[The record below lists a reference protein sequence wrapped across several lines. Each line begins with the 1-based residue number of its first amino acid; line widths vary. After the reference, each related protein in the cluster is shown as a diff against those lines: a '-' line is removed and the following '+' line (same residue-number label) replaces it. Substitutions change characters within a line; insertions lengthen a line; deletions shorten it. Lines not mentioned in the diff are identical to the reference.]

1 MWDSCDI
8 SFKANE
14 KTPKI
19 QLDTF
24 FTSAR
29 VFFTSAKGFSYLKFQ
44 IKFIF
49 LFLLGR
55 TFAESRQKNEEKVKN
70 VKIVIFDIYEGKG
83 KTETSQ

>member
-14 KTPKI
+14 KTQKNQI
-19 QLDTF
+19 NIF

-29 VFFTSAKGFSYLKFQ
+29 GFFYLKFL
-44 IKFIF
+44 IKYIF
-49 LFLLGR
+49 LFL
-55 TFAESRQKNEEKVKN
+55 FAESRQKNEEKVKN

-83 KTETSQ
+83 TTETSQ

>member
-14 KTPKI
+14 KTQKI
-19 QLDTF
+19 QINIF

-29 VFFTSAKGFSYLKFQ
+29 GFFYLKFL
-44 IKFIF
+44 IKYIF
-49 LFLLGR
+49 LFL
-55 TFAESRQKNEEKVKN
+55 FAESRQKNEEKVKN

-83 KTETSQ
+83 TTETSQ

>member
-14 KTPKI
+14 KTQKI
-19 QLDTF
+19 QINIFL
-24 FTSAR
+24 TSAR
-29 VFFTSAKGFSYLKFQ
+29 GLFYLKFL
-44 IKFIF
+44 IKYIF

-55 TFAESRQKNEEKVKN
+55 SFAESRQKNEEKVKN

-83 KTETSQ
+83 TTETSQ